1 MATTIRTLHILM
13 ANEALAAND
22 PAFERDGS
30 PVSIH
35 NTAADAQAMA
45 DWHNERGDS
54 HYWVVMADCLDSGVL
69 R

>member
-35 NTAADAQAMA
+35 ATAEGAKASA
-45 DWHNERGDS
+45 DWHNERADS
-54 HYWVVMADCLDSGVL
+54 HYWVVSCDCLDMEGN
-69 R
+69 